1 MPGVWNLLRVVV
13 SVDLFFSR
21 SVLTR
26 TGNYSEC
33 DGSSS
38 ILEIK
43 EVTRTCI
50 ICEWFMKMWGVM
62 KSSGDYVCAS
72 LRKER
77 KEFKAK
83 RRMRK
88 RERERAEHA
97 PLKCIGQTDGAGGK
111 AATSLR

>member
-1 MPGVWNLLRVVV
+1 M
-13 SVDLFFSR
+13 
-21 SVLTR
+21 
-26 TGNYSEC
+26 
-33 DGSSS
+33 DGPSS

-77 KEFKAK
+77 KELKA
-83 RRMRK
+83 
-88 RERERAEHA
+88 
-97 PLKCIGQTDGAGGK
+97 
-111 AATSLR
+111 

>member
-1 MPGVWNLLRVVV
+1 VVVECLGCGNLLRVVG
-13 SVDLFFSR
+13 VDLFFYRFQLSLSR
-21 SVLTR
+21 QATTLNVM
-26 TGNYSEC
+26 
-33 DGSSS
+33 DGPSS

-77 KEFKAK
+77 KELKA
-83 RRMRK
+83 
-88 RERERAEHA
+88 
-97 PLKCIGQTDGAGGK
+97 
-111 AATSLR
+111 